1 LLPFFTRRIGLS
13 SNGQPIPVLGG
24 VRLTGREG
32 PWGIGLLNMQ
42 TEDYKIEDV
51 VLRPA
56 DNFTAV
62 RMTRDLMPGTSLGG
76 FYFGRESGGDVTFN
90 RVAGLDLLTQPTR
103 SLRIEAFA
111 MNSSTDGAP
120 NDWAGRAG
128 FSYESNTNRAYLFHH
143 HVGDRFRHDLGFVR
157 RDDVGLTFA
166 KYEKILRPRATYPG
180 IHAGRQGRGYQDSG
194 YQELET
200 RVANLSYNMSFQ
212 DGASFS
218 VNFDDTYEL
227 LEEPFDIR
235 PDIIIPPGDYDF
247 REVSVSYASNRSAS
261 LSGDI
266 QYRDGSF
273 WDGHRKYVTGGLRVR
288 FNEHIAVSGSY
299 ERNSVDLTEGSFVTN
314 LGTVNLDWSF
324 TPRMFLNAFVQYNS
338 DTDAW
343 LSNIRFNLIHRPLS
357 DVFIVWN
364 ETRQSGLTLR
374 SVIVKYTHMFSF

>member
-1 LLPFFTRRIGLS
+1 MPASTSSWGLTSSLVLDGTFRTDFSQVEADAQQINLTRFSLFFPEKREFFLESPGSFQIGLAAPGGENRRDLLPFFTRRIGLS

-128 FSYESNTNRAYLFHH
+128 FSYESNTNRAYLFHL

-166 KYEKILRPRATYPG
+166 KYEKILRPRATSQW
-180 IHAGRQGRGYQDSG
+180 I
-194 YQELET
+194 QEYTLGGKVEAIKT
-200 RVANLSYNMSFQ
+200 VAIKS
-212 DGASFS
+212 
-218 VNFDDTYEL
+218 
-227 LEEPFDIR
+227 
-235 PDIIIPPGDYDF
+235 
-247 REVSVSYASNRSAS
+247 
-261 LSGDI
+261 
-266 QYRDGSF
+266 
-273 WDGHRKYVTGGLRVR
+273 
-288 FNEHIAVSGSY
+288 
-299 ERNSVDLTEGSFVTN
+299 
-314 LGTVNLDWSF
+314 
-324 TPRMFLNAFVQYNS
+324 
-338 DTDAW
+338 
-343 LSNIRFNLIHRPLS
+343 
-357 DVFIVWN
+357 
-364 ETRQSGLTLR
+364 
-374 SVIVKYTHMFSF
+374 